1 MFLRQIFAKNAKN
14 DPKHFLKRDVI
25 VAELWYPGLQNF
37 NTMYKKI
44 VGMKGTAS
52 LVAIPALV

>member
-37 NTMYKKI
+37 NTMCKI